1 MSKNN
6 LTSIDETN
14 IKNMILESN
23 NDKNRDTLD
32 LHNKVTDLKSN
43 VFGTTI
49 YIVVVV
55 ILIPLLLIHY
65 KMYNILIP
73 YFPNV
78 DMIATSLG
86 YNGGPSIYVFRNIWL
101 YLYNPNNS
109 TFLVILINQ

>member
-23 NDKNRDTLD
+23 IDKNRDTLD

-49 YIVVVV
+49 YIVVIV
-55 ILIPLLLIHY
+55 ILIPLLFSPYMWWQIS
-65 KMYNILIP
+65 IP
-73 YFPNV
+73 PLPK
-78 DMIATSLG
+78 A
-86 YNGGPSIYVFRNIWL
+86 
-101 YLYNPNNS
+101 
-109 TFLVILINQ
+109 

>member
-1 MSKNN
+1 MSKND

-14 IKNMILESN
+14 IKNMILESH

-43 VFGTTI
+43 VFGTFI

-55 ILIPLLLIHY
+55 ILIPLLLIKY
-65 KMYNILIP
+65 KMYDILIP

-86 YNGGPSIYVFRNIWL
+86 
-101 YLYNPNNS
+101 
-109 TFLVILINQ
+109 

>member
-23 NDKNRDTLD
+23 IDKNRDTLD

-49 YIVVVV
+49 YIVV
-55 ILIPLLLIHY
+55 
-65 KMYNILIP
+65 
-73 YFPNV
+73 
-78 DMIATSLG
+78 
-86 YNGGPSIYVFRNIWL
+86 
-101 YLYNPNNS
+101 
-109 TFLVILINQ
+109 